1 MKKKMGKMVYFK
13 RFQWDLAPKDT
24 SNSESDTWYLYY
36 GWIENTKMDR
46 RLNFQQI
53 EKFDYKTED
62 EIEQTQQ
69 LHFDWI

>member
-1 MKKKMGKMVYFK
+1 
-13 RFQWDLAPKDT
+13 
-24 SNSESDTWYLYY
+24 
-36 GWIENTKMDR
+36 MDR

-69 LHFDWI
+69 LHFD